1 MSARYFASKGEKG
14 RNELDDAREKADKA
28 SKALLAI
35 TASDLNVLDEA
46 SLTTLIKPLNDS
58 LSGKSSIRSA
68 VDSLAANNGAFTY
81 FSNLNAS
88 ALRNIEILIYK
99 TQNRTTAQKMS
110 SQLQLLWLKER
121 AGQVRGALNGIFKAQ
136 QISSNQLSTIAQ
148 YLLDEENRLNTYLTW
163 SSEQNRN
170 AFIKLQSKPDWLAVS
185 EVVEKINSAEA
196 GNIEGPSNWFGIS
209 TSRIVDIKK
218 LSDGVGLE
226 IAALANQKL
235 ADTYSQRIAF
245 IAISGILLVP
255 LVVLGFIVK
264 KSISFRVAKIKSF
277 LTTVAENKD
286 FSEVLSVQSEDEL
299 AQIMVSL
306 NIHVSEI
313 NKSFNEVVGLTQSS
327 QQMASKLEVSAQS
340 AIDEAELQHVQTAQV
355 ASAILQISQ
364 SSQTISEDM
373 QGAANATEAISLT
386 GKENAESMKLM
397 HESIDH
403 LNIEL
408 QQSYEVVAEVSANT
422 ESIGAI
428 LQTIESIAAQTNLLA
443 LNAAIEAARA
453 GEQGRGF
460 AVVADEVRNLAKR
473 TQDSTEEINS
483 VIGVLI
489 DSAKKAM
496 QSMKKCTSM
505 TEDSTENV
513 NDALNKVQTLF
524 TNLDSMNSTIDK
536 VASAV
541 EEQSVA
547 VTQVSASAKQIDN
560 GSLNILSACQT
571 SQANVRDLALTF
583 NQLSTNINS
592 FKLKK

>member
-1 MSARYFASKGEKG
+1 M
-14 RNELDDAREKADKA
+14 
-28 SKALLAI
+28 
-35 TASDLNVLDEA
+35 
-46 SLTTLIKPLNDS
+46 TTLIKPLNDS